1 MLINRKK
8 VKEFA
13 LEMAKHRA
21 HKFTR
26 VGSGVPHQV
35 RGEPQDVH
43 SQPGPQPALQR
54 QNHHLKAEPSGSPFL
69 SPEPAM
75 PKRCGWLLHFNINNN
90 QRKER
95 IHEQRNRNPRV

>member
-26 VGSGVPHQV
+26 V
-35 RGEPQDVH
+35 RGDFFIKCEGNLKEFIRNSVH
-43 SQPGPQPALQR
+43 RL
-54 QNHHLKAEPSGSPFL
+54 PSKG
-69 SPEPAM
+69 
-75 PKRCGWLLHFNINNN
+75 KTIT
-90 QRKER
+90 
-95 IHEQRNRNPRV
+95 

>member
-26 VGSGVPHQV
+26 VGSGFLVKCEANLREFIRGQV
-35 RGEPQDVH
+35 HR
-43 SQPGPQPALQR
+43 L
-54 QNHHLKAEPSGSPFL
+54 PSKG
-69 SPEPAM
+69 
-75 PKRCGWLLHFNINNN
+75 KTIT
-90 QRKER
+90 
-95 IHEQRNRNPRV
+95 